1 MNYMILAELV
11 LAIFLII
18 APIGMLSALIV
29 TGIIEEVDKYY
40 DRHIKK
46 SNKRTARNNRQS

>member
-1 MNYMILAELV
+1 MNYMVLAEII

-29 TGIIEEVDKYY
+29 TGILEEVDKYY
-40 DRHIKK
+40 DKHARKN
-46 SNKRTARNNRQS
+46 NKRASRGN